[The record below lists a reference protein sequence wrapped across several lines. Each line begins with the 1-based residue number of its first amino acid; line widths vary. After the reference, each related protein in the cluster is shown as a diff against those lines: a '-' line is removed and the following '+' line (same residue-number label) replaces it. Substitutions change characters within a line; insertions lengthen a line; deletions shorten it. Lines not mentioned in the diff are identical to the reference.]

1 MGGFF
6 VKKGINILIV
16 GFALFSM
23 FFGAGNLIF
32 PPYLGIASGSEWL
45 SSFTGFIIGD
55 VGLALLIMVIMAR
68 HNGDLSEVTMKMG
81 KKFSIILGIV
91 IITCL
96 GPLLAIPR
104 TAATTFEVGVQ
115 GIFPNANPIIT
126 SIIFFA
132 ITLVLTVKPSKVV
145 DIVGEFLT
153 PALLLCLAILIVKG
167 IMNPMGEFMAPR
179 ITDVFSTGLTQGYQT
194 MDALASLMFAVIIM
208 ESIRKKGYTDRK
220 QVIKM
225 TFYSGIVATIGLI
238 VVYAGLAYIGAHSA
252 NIYETTIPQTQL
264 IISITASILG
274 QGGKVVLGL
283 IVALACL
290 TTAIGLTSAAAN
302 FYEKLFK
309 GKYSYSKIVVIIC
322 VFSAVISNFGVSTI
336 IQFSAPILELIYP
349 MSIVLVVMNAFDN
362 KIKSKSTYAGAVY
375 TTLAISVFN
384 LMAKYGYTVAFLKYL
399 PFNSIGFNWILPAI
413 IGGVVGSMMK
423 VRTVQLKES
432 AEV

>member
-1 MGGFF
+1 
-6 VKKGINILIV
+6 
-16 GFALFSM
+16 
-23 FFGAGNLIF
+23 
-32 PPYLGIASGSEWL
+32 
-45 SSFTGFIIGD
+45 
-55 VGLALLIMVIMAR
+55 
-68 HNGDLSEVTMKMG
+68 
-81 KKFSIILGIV
+81 
-91 IITCL
+91 
-96 GPLLAIPR
+96 
-104 TAATTFEVGVQ
+104 
-115 GIFPNANPIIT
+115 
-126 SIIFFA
+126 
-132 ITLVLTVKPSKVV
+132 
-145 DIVGEFLT
+145 
-153 PALLLCLAILIVKG
+153 
-167 IMNPMGEFMAPR
+167 MAPR